1 MDTDDK
7 SVLEDMFR
15 REENKIEA
23 FSRRLYLIEAVQ
35 NEITTVTRRKR
46 FKIWNDLV
54 WMMVLDTRDAFVI
67 HFASWL
73 RGVTERG
80 GLLRQIQAHHVRRL
94 RRKWKSDRY
103 SDHELLRSLLAHKH
117 EETFARLFPEV
128 TAAFPR
134 PEDVERVR
142 SDFHERFAPITRFG
156 VTVWAASYAIA
167 VRPTRR
173 GYGMDPTPTALQW
186 QCKWLS

>member
-80 GLLRQIQAHHVRRL
+80 GLLRQIQARHVRLL
-94 RRKWKSDRY
+94 RRKWKSNRY
-103 SDHELLRSLLAHKH
+103 SDRELPRSLLAHKH
-117 EETFARLFPEV
+117 
-128 TAAFPR
+128 
-134 PEDVERVR
+134 
-142 SDFHERFAPITRFG
+142 
-156 VTVWAASYAIA
+156 
-167 VRPTRR
+167 
-173 GYGMDPTPTALQW
+173 
-186 QCKWLS
+186 